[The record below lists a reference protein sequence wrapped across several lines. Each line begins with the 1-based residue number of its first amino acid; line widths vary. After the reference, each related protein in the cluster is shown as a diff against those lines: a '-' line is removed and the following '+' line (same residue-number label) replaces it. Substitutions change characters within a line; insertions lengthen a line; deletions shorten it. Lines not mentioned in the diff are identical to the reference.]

1 MKTNSELI
9 TLCSNCTALEQ
20 GIYKQT
26 AKELDDAIKNNIQ
39 DIETLDYIAD
49 RLFDTMLGLSGK
61 GECIYLKFIKYLET
75 FDPIAAQRRK
85 DDYEDSLDYKVHIAY
100 AAARLAKELHKGQVD
115 KAGKDYFEGHLSY
128 VGGHGFSWKE
138 KTVGFLHDAAEDTDY
153 SVKEIIRMLKKVM
166 VNWKNDYNDD
176 WIYDFTDIIISFP
189 NDKHHKLTKAEW
201 DEIEEALNLI
211 NSHSAASREVYIE
224 RFRGHQLAINVKLND
239 LRNNMDISR
248 LPYPTEKDLK
258 RVERYKKEYDALLQ
272 MLQEFQYDIKM

>member
-1 MKTNSELI
+1 MKLD
-9 TLCSNCTALEQ
+9 SNFIAFCKQSIALEQ
-20 GIYKQT
+20 RMAKQ
-26 AKELDDAIKNNIQ
+26 AGKRLNEAMRNNIQ
-39 DIETLDYIAD
+39 DINVLDRIAD
-49 RLFDTMLGLSGK
+49 QLLDTMSGLSGA
-61 GECIYLKFIKYLET
+61 GERTYMKYIKYLGTFNPQAAKET
-75 FDPIAAQRRK
+75 K
-85 DDYEDSLDYKVHIAY
+85 DTYEDIMGYKIHVAY

-115 KAGKDYFEGHLSY
+115 KAGKDYIEGHLSY
-128 VGGHGFSWKE
+128 VGGHAFSWKE

-211 NSHSAASREVYIE
+211 NSHTAASREVYIE

>member
-1 MKTNSELI
+1 M
-9 TLCSNCTALEQ
+9 
-20 GIYKQT
+20 
-26 AKELDDAIKNNIQ
+26 
-39 DIETLDYIAD
+39 
-49 RLFDTMLGLSGK
+49 
-61 GECIYLKFIKYLET
+61 
-75 FDPIAAQRRK
+75 
-85 DDYEDSLDYKVHIAY
+85 DYKVHIAY

-211 NSHSAASREVYIE
+211 NSHTAASREVYIE

-258 RVERYKKEYDALLQ
+258 RVERYKKEYR
-272 MLQEFQYDIKM
+272 

>member
-85 DDYEDSLDYKVHIAY
+85 DDY
-100 AAARLAKELHKGQVD
+100 
-115 KAGKDYFEGHLSY
+115 
-128 VGGHGFSWKE
+128 
-138 KTVGFLHDAAEDTDY
+138 
-153 SVKEIIRMLKKVM
+153 
-166 VNWKNDYNDD
+166 
-176 WIYDFTDIIISFP
+176 
-189 NDKHHKLTKAEW
+189 
-201 DEIEEALNLI
+201 
-211 NSHSAASREVYIE
+211 
-224 RFRGHQLAINVKLND
+224 
-239 LRNNMDISR
+239 
-248 LPYPTEKDLK
+248 
-258 RVERYKKEYDALLQ
+258 
-272 MLQEFQYDIKM
+272 